1 MVFEY
6 WHLAVAVVLAAL
18 VVWGLRASGR
28 RTLLGLAAALLALS
42 GFALYTLVLD
52 EPSLGH
58 DLNSRLEDLAFIGIP
73 AVVAV
78 GIVLAV
84 MRAGGRRAES

>member
-1 MVFEY
+1 MVFQS
-6 WHLAVAVVLAAL
+6 WHLVGVVLLAAL
-18 VVWGLRASGR
+18 VVWGLRVSRR
-28 RTLLGLAAALLALS
+28 RTLLGLAATLLALS

-52 EPSLGH
+52 EPYLEH
-58 DLNSRLEDLAFIGIP
+58 DLNSRLEDVAFIGVP

-84 MRAGGRRAES
+84 KRVGDRRA